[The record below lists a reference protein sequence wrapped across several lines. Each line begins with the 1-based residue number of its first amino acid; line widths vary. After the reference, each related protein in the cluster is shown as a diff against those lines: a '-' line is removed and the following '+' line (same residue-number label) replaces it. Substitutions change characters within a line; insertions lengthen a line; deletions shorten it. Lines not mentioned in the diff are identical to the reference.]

1 MMSHLYIKQKV
12 FSLGER
18 FTVKDEHEEDRYFVR
33 GSFLSIPKTFEIEDV
48 EGRQVALITKKIFS
62 FLPKFYVEAGGNEIL
77 TIVKEFTFFRDRYR
91 IDSSDIEIS
100 GDWWDKNFEVF
111 KQGKKI
117 AHVNEKWFTW
127 GDTYDVHVIDEAFEH
142 IVIAIVVAIDFVKS
156 SERSAANSN

>member
-1 MMSHLYIKQKV
+1 MSHLYIKQKV

-18 FTVKDEHEEDRYFVR
+18 FTVKDENEQDRYFVR
-33 GSFLSIPKTFEIEDV
+33 GSFLSIPKTFEIEDIQ
-48 EGRQVALITKKIFS
+48 GRQVALITKKIFS
-62 FLPKFYVEAGGNEIL
+62 FLPKFYVEAGGSEIL

-111 KQGKKI
+111 KQGRKI

-156 SERSAANSN
+156 SERSANSN

>member
-1 MMSHLYIKQKV
+1 MSHLYIKQKV

-18 FTVKDEHEEDRYFVR
+18 FTVKDEHEQDRYFIR
-33 GSFLSIPKTFEIEDV
+33 GSFFSIPKTFEIEDV
-48 EGRQVALITKKIFS
+48 NGHLVALITKKVFS
-62 FLPKFYVEAGGNEIL
+62 FLPKFYVEADGNEIM
-77 TIVKEFTFFRDRYR
+77 TIIKEFTFFRDRYR

-117 AHVNEKWFTW
+117 AHVNERWFTW
-127 GDTYDVHVIDEAFEH
+127 GDTYDVHVIDEAYEH

-156 SERSAANSN
+156 NERAAANSN